1 MQSKSCNLHSQT
13 KCLKTWPGADALQPC
28 NYTVFLLLCFRHI
41 YLIIELSLE
50 IRRLISF
57 SADYY
62 LIKIVHH
69 DFSFKKK
76 TTQQTCS
83 QSKDTHSWSQTQS
96 EENPSDTVHVVR
108 SVRFSPLSPNCF
120 PETLSS
126 KRTGCCALSR
136 CKYFYQY
143 SNNINVGIPGCIFTI
158 KAAPL
163 GFSCVML
170 VDKQLF
176 THLHENN
183 NNANNAGIGETDLY
197 QVRVANL
204 DHIVLV
210 FYFEKQHQFP
220 ASAASFTAQMQ
231 LELCSSAFQSQAGS
245 PNTHKY
251 VLW

>member
-1 MQSKSCNLHSQT
+1 MRFSRVISFLAALLQT
-13 KCLKTWPGADALQPC
+13 HLFNNRIISGNSATYKLFSW
-28 NYTVFLLLCFRHI
+28 LLLNKNSSSWLF
-41 YLIIELSLE
+41 
-50 IRRLISF
+50 
-57 SADYY
+57 
-62 LIKIVHH
+62 
-69 DFSFKKK
+69 FKKTTTT

-108 SVRFSPLSPNCF
+108 SVGFSPLSPNCF

-158 KAAPL
+158 KASPL
-163 GFSCVML
+163 GFSYVML